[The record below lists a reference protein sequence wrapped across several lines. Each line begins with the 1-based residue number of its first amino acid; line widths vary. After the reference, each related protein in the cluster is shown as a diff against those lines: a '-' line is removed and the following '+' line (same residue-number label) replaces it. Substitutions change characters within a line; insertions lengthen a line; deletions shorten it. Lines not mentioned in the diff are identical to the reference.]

1 MLFDTK
7 QYLPPL
13 TIKPRQSS
21 RRSPAP
27 CQKALI
33 SPARTVERT
42 DGRTVPADWG
52 HDADE
57 RVGLGAVFWVQLWT
71 ALRREGS
78 HWMDAGELVSCPTL
92 CVSHF
97 VNSCCDSDSSWA
109 LTETS
114 VSHGNAPFRLPWTYP
129 SFLQQV
135 SIGGSLGGVCGLFRH
150 TSRWPDGLI
159 GTCVY
164 FQWLYWEQWAGGS
177 PDDPSNLVNLVSTKV
192 LLVPNS
198 EAGFTPKEQK
208 WHCHIWCDRN
218 LVLR

>member
-33 SPARTVERT
+33 SPARIVERT
-42 DGRTVPADWG
+42 DGPTVPADWG

-57 RVGLGAVFWVQLWT
+57 RVGLGAAFWVQLWT
-71 ALRREGS
+71 ALRREES

-92 CVSHF
+92 SVSHF
-97 VNSCCDSDSSWA
+97 VNSCCDSDSRWA
-109 LTETS
+109 LQIQQTETS
-114 VSHGNAPFRLPWTYP
+114 VSHENAPFRIPLTYP

-135 SIGGSLGGVCGLFRH
+135 SIGWSLGGVCGLWGRLWFGVCFGTH
-150 TSRWPDGLI
+150 PDGQTVSLEHAF
-159 GTCVY
+159 T
-164 FQWLYWEQWAGGS
+164 FNGS
-177 PDDPSNLVNLVSTKV
+177 TG
-192 LLVPNS
+192 NS
-198 EAGFTPKEQK
+198 GPVEAQMI
-208 WHCHIWCDRN
+208 HVI
-218 LVLR
+218 